1 ISRVKT
7 LAGIAFRTSFHWGRL
22 KRANVTDSMQMLET
36 DTQRRA
42 QLTFT
47 LDSQGMDLSEYV
59 F

>member
-7 LAGIAFRTSFHWGRL
+7 LAGIAFRTRFHWGRS
-22 KRANVTDSMQMLET
+22 KRANVTDSMRMLET
-36 DTQRRA
+36 DTQ
-42 QLTFT
+42 FT